1 MLLSESFY
9 NNKKVLQAKF
19 RILSLFLMLLYK
31 FEVKLEQKRNFDQFL
46 IKVKNPL
53 FSKFKKILLKRF
65 SMAEASRKQRTTIYI
80 LDIRGVTWS
89 HKSFKG
95 WIFWKDF
102 WRPEMVFPLKKNG
115 GFIFVFQGKTIEAF
129 LNIF

>member
-80 LDIRGVTWS
+80 LDIRGVT
-89 HKSFKG
+89 
-95 WIFWKDF
+95 
-102 WRPEMVFPLKKNG
+102 
-115 GFIFVFQGKTIEAF
+115 
-129 LNIF
+129 